1 MSAFAVPRPFDVR
14 DAHRAGLDVE
24 PTVLEPGCVE
34 ARLELRDE
42 LAHASGGM
50 LRAGT
55 VVAFAETLAAWGCL
69 ASLPADADGFAPD
82 DVLVHLVD
90 SAPLPAALT
99 GVALLAEGDAAAQVW
114 DVTVASAADGRV
126 LAHFRCTQYLLCD
139 CHPAAETARA
149 A

>member
-1 MSAFAVPRPFDVR
+1 VSATALPGATAVH

-24 PTVLEPGCVE
+24 PTVVEPGCVE

-55 VVAFAETLAAWGCL
+55 VVAFAETLAGWGCL
-69 ASLPADADGFAPD
+69 ASLPDAADGFAPGE
-82 DVLVHLVD
+82 VRINLVA
-90 SAPLPAALT
+90 SAHLPATLT
-99 GVALLAEGDAAAQVW
+99 GVALLVHGDDASQTW
-114 DVTVASAADGRV
+114 DVTVAGGTDGRV

-139 CHPAAETARA
+139 CRPAAETARA